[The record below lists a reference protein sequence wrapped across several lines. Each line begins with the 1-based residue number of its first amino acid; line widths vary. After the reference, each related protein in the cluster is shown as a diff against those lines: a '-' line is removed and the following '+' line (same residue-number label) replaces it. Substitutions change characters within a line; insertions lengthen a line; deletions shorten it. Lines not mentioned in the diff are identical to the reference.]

1 MIGQKIRQYR
11 LIKQL
16 SLDEL
21 TLKMNGQISKM
32 TISKYERG
40 IINPS
45 EQNLSLIADALDVP
59 VELFLFPS
67 PFNFNLLSFRNKS
80 SLSMRQQDEIK
91 ASLTVTTEKILALMD
106 RLDPTYFKSVGRLS
120 KFVVNSFEDVD
131 NAANSIRES
140 WKLGT
145 QPIPNLTEVLESQ
158 NILVLFEEHDS
169 EFDGFSAEVS
179 FGDEQIVMGLVFCQ
193 KNDPGDRQR
202 FSMAHELGHLLLD
215 IQGEL
220 NGEKVANRFASA
232 FLLPRELMVKRLGA
246 RRNLITYEELKKFK
260 EDTGVSIQ
268 AIIYRMKDLEIISE
282 AHYKEWFQYL
292 TYAGLRNKEEII
304 LKSESSNR
312 IEKLAI
318 RALTEGYIDP
328 QTAIEDYNIE
338 ATLADSLVSRNKYF
352 DYQLKEKGG
361 KNMSKKT
368 SGSIAKLASK
378 VLRDG
383 RYSDN
388 AKALAGSALS
398 QAEKKRKA

>member
-16 SLDEL
+16 SLDDL

-106 RLDPTYFKSVGRLS
+106 RLDPAYFKSVGRLS

-131 NAANSIRES
+131 NVANSIRES

-179 FGDEQIVMGLVFCQ
+179 FGDEQI
-193 KNDPGDRQR
+193 
-202 FSMAHELGHLLLD
+202 
-215 IQGEL
+215 
-220 NGEKVANRFASA
+220 ANRFASA
-232 FLLPRELMVKRLGA
+232 FLLPRELMVNRLGA

-292 TYAGLRNKEEII
+292 TYAGLRNKEEIE

-312 IEKLAI
+312 LE
-318 RALTEGYIDP
+318 
-328 QTAIEDYNIE
+328 N
-338 ATLADSLVSRNKYF
+338 
-352 DYQLKEKGG
+352 
-361 KNMSKKT
+361 
-368 SGSIAKLASK
+368 
-378 VLRDG
+378 LRFVH
-383 RYSDN
+383 
-388 AKALAGSALS
+388 
-398 QAEKKRKA
+398 